1 LLETYMKKLLAVAA
15 LLPTLAQAGGLLDST
30 VNVHYHFVD
39 GAQTV
44 NTLDKIVVGAGAE
57 LSCSSSAELCNVLTA
72 PTQSLDFS
80 ENAIRYDYL
89 GSGADFLNVQHNRF
103 QFTSLYGDDTV
114 ITGVQLS
121 TNIAGLD
128 ASRITFGEHMVKVDM
143 RALHVDA
150 NAYFQLSLVT
160 APVPEPASAALLL
173 GGLAL
178 IAARR
183 RR

>member
-1 LLETYMKKLLAVAA
+1 MKKLLAVAA
-15 LLPTLAQAGGLLDST
+15 LLPTLAHAGGLLDST

-39 GAQTV
+39 GSQTV
-44 NTLDKIVVGAGAE
+44 NTLDKVVVGAGVE
-57 LSCSSSAELCNVLTA
+57 LTCSSSAELCNVLTA

-80 ENAIRYDYL
+80 ENAIRYAYV
-89 GSGADFLNVQHNRF
+89 GGGADFMDVQHNRF

-114 ITGVQLS
+114 ITGVQLT

-128 ASRITFGEHMVKVDM
+128 ASRVTFGEHMVNVDM

-178 IAARR
+178 LAARR

>member
-1 LLETYMKKLLAVAA
+1 MKKLLVLAA
-15 LLPTLAQAGGLLDST
+15 LLPALASAASLLDSS

-39 GAQTV
+39 GSQTV

-57 LSCSSSAELCNVLTA
+57 LTCSGSAEICNVLTA
-72 PTQSLDFS
+72 PMQSLDFS
-80 ENAIRYDYL
+80 DNAIRYAYA
-89 GSGADFLNVQHNRF
+89 GSGADFLDVQHNRF

-128 ASRITFGEHMVKVDM
+128 ASRITFGDHMVNVDM
-143 RALHVDA
+143 RALHVGADA
-150 NAYFQLSLVT
+150 FFQLDLVT
-160 APVPEPASAALLL
+160 APVPEPASAALLV
-173 GGLAL
+173 GGLDL
-178 IAARR
+178 LAARR